1 MSVRLSVVVPT
12 LSSNGAEIT
21 RLVRAWRAVL
31 IENGVQ
37 PHFVIVV
44 QNPDA
49 PDVKITDPDVSVH
62 FTPVRSVS
70 HARNI
75 GLHSLGHGHVLFLD
89 DDVQLTPS
97 FVEFI
102 SNQIGKTSMIAGRL
116 TWNRWLRQKG
126 MVHYTNCVYLNLFAV
141 VFDCVAIKAH
151 RLQFDES
158 FGLGDGIRWKSG
170 EDALFLFHYLTATK
184 TRSFLF
190 NPDALVDHPPRN
202 LTEER
207 QKIIDYALG
216 QGRTWR
222 HLVGAAPNWGI
233 SLYLRLLFAG
243 TLASTIVRIPSQP
256 GLRARAFA
264 NRLVGYFHG

>member
-12 LSSNGAEIT
+12 LTSNVAEI
-21 RLVRAWRAVL
+21 RRRVEGWRTVFV
-31 IENGVQ
+31 ENGVR
-37 PHFVIVV
+37 PRFVVVV

-49 PDVKITDPDVSVH
+49 PDVKITETDVTVH
-62 FTPVRSVS
+62 VTPKRSVS

-75 GLHSLGHGHVLFLD
+75 GLRSLTGGHVLFLD

-97 FVEFI
+97 FVQFV
-102 SNQIGKTSMIAGRL
+102 SSQIGKTSMIAGRL
-116 TWNRWLRQKG
+116 TWNRWLRQRG
-126 MVHYTNCVYLNLFAV
+126 LVHYTKCVYLNLFAV
-141 VFDCVAIKAH
+141 VFDCAAIRAH
-151 RLQFDES
+151 QLQFDES
-158 FGLGDGIRWKSG
+158 FGLGDEIRWKSG

-216 QGRTWR
+216 QGRTWK

-233 SLYLRLLFAG
+233 SIYLRLLFAG
-243 TLASTIVRIPSQP
+243 TLASNIVRIPSQP
-256 GLRARAFA
+256 GLRTRAFA